1 MAGSNQAIRLQGMLS
16 DLAGSFSM
24 ENMGGAGMAYT
35 QNIRDYAAPELD
47 ANDED
52 SIRARQ
58 RWAQSNGYQDE
69 ANSLGV
75 KLGELGAAN
84 KVRADRVEFNE
95 ARGALSQLE
104 QQRRAALESLS
115 ANGGGPPSPK
125 QVADLNANF
134 DQAAQTL
141 GQRING
147 MAGSVSGTTG
157 TEGTD
162 AVTNSTASRRVA
174 GTITNMLPTLK
185 EGQKELAMSV
195 REGLLSGTID
205 HKEGLKQIQDISE
218 GSTGKASGGWYSAIE
233 HANSHNARVGSEQGL
248 GRPLQVGEEGYMWP
262 DQANDI
268 MKKNDAGLAGDIATE
283 KALGQSSVERHDAAR
298 NQTLTMYGAANSA
311 IDNLNAAEAALDKGA
326 GTGWLKNQFPSIR
339 DASIELEQVRGEMG
353 LQIVQGTTF
362 GSLSAPEL
370 KFALDTALPTDL
382 SEAGL
387 RDWIAKKRE
396 AQTKLVA
403 EMDKAMEWLAV
414 NKTSDLL
421 DYQTQ
426 LARGVAAPDAPPPVK
441 DDSGIQGDAEKAQE
455 VGSVDENGFMTAP
468 GGVRFKPIPAPI
480 EDQ

>member
-1 MAGSNQAIRLQGMLS
+1 MLGRLSG
-16 DLAGSFSM
+16 AFSM
-24 ENMGGAGMAYT
+24 ENMGGAGQAYA
-35 QNIRDYAAPELD
+35 QNIRDYSAPELD
-47 ANDED
+47 ANDEE
-52 SIRARQ
+52 SLLARQ
-58 RWAQSNGYQDE
+58 RWAQSNGYDDQ
-69 ANSLGV
+69 ANALGV
-75 KLGELGAAN
+75 KLGDLNAAN
-84 KVRADRVEFNE
+84 QLKADRVEFNE

-115 ANGGGPPSPK
+115 VNGGGPPSPQ

-134 DQAAQTL
+134 DKAAQTL

-205 HKEGLKQIQDISE
+205 HKEGLKQIQEISE
-218 GSTGKASGGWYSAIE
+218 GSTGKASGGWFSAIE
-233 HANSHNARVGSEQGL
+233 HANSHNARVGSENGL
-248 GRPLQVGEEGYMWP
+248 GRPLQVGEKGYMWP

-268 MKKNDAGLAGDIATE
+268 MKKNDAVLAGQIATE
-283 KALGQSSVERHDAAR
+283 QESGRSAVQRHDDAR
-298 NQTLTMYGAANSA
+298 SQTLSMWGAANTA
-311 IDNLNAAEAALDKGA
+311 ITNLDAAEAALDDGA
-326 GTGWLKNQFPSIR
+326 GVGWLKNQFPSIR
-339 DASIELEQVRGEMG
+339 DASIALEQVRGVMG

-370 KFALDTALPTDL
+370 KFALDTAIPTDL

-387 RDWIAKKRE
+387 RDWIAKKRD

-426 LARGVAAPDAPPPVK
+426 LARGVAAPDAPPPVE
-441 DDSGIQGDAEKAQE
+441 DTSGIQGDAEKAQE
-455 VGSVDENGFMTAP
+455 VGSVDENGFMIGP

-480 EDQ
+480 EG

>member
-1 MAGSNQAIRLQGMLS
+1 MAGSDQSARLQGMLS
-16 DLAGSFSM
+16 QLAGSFSM
-24 ENMGGAGMAYT
+24 ENMGGAGQAYA
-35 QNIRDYAAPELD
+35 QNIRDYNAPELD
-47 ANDED
+47 ANSED
-52 SIRARQ
+52 SLLARQ

-69 ANSLGV
+69 ANQLGV
-75 KLGELGAAN
+75 RLGELGAAN
-84 KVRADRVEFNE
+84 KVKADRIEFNE

-104 QQRRAALESLS
+104 QQRREALNSLS
-115 ANGGGPPSPK
+115 ANGGGPPSPQ

-134 DQAAQTL
+134 DKAAQTL

-147 MAGSVSGTTG
+147 MAGNVSGTTG

-162 AVTNSTASRRVA
+162 AVTNSVASRRVA

-218 GSTGKASGGWYSAIE
+218 GTTGQASGSWYAAIE
-233 HANSHNARVGSEQGL
+233 HANSHNERVGLEQKL
-248 GRPLQVGEEGYMWP
+248 GRPLQPGDKDYMWP

-268 MKKNDAGLAGDIATE
+268 IKKNDAGLAGRIATE
-283 KALGQSSVERHDAAR
+283 KELGRSAVERHADAR
-298 NQTLTMYGAANSA
+298 SQTLTMYGAASTA
-311 IDNLNAAEAALDKGA
+311 IKNLDAAEAALDEGA
-326 GTGWLKNQFPSIR
+326 STGWFENQFPTIR
-339 DASIELEQVRGEMG
+339 DASLDLEQIRGEMG

-370 KFALDTALPTDL
+370 KFALDTALPTDK

-387 RDWIAKKRE
+387 RDWIARKRE
-396 AQTKLVA
+396 AQQKLVY
-403 EMDKAMEWLAV
+403 EMDKAMEWLSV

-426 LARGVAAPDAPPPVK
+426 MARGGNKSDAPPPVLDTSNVK
-441 DDSGIQGDAEKAQE
+441 SDKEKSAAEEWVAL
-455 VGSVDENGFMTAP
+455 P
-468 GGVRFKPIPAPI
+468 GGGRYRKKGGT
-480 EDQ
+480 Q

>member
-1 MAGSNQAIRLQGMLS
+1 MAGSNQANRLQGMLS
-16 DLAGSFSM
+16 ELAGSFSM

-35 QNIRDYAAPELD
+35 KNIRDYMAPELD
-47 ANDED
+47 ANSEE
-52 SIRARQ
+52 SLLARQ
-58 RWAQSNGYQDE
+58 RWAQSNGYDDQ
-69 ANSLGV
+69 ANKLGV
-75 KLGELGAAN
+75 MLGDLGAAN

-104 QQRRAALESLS
+104 QQRRAALD
-115 ANGGGPPSPK
+115 GKSPQE
-125 QVADLNANF
+125 QVSINNNF

-147 MAGSVSGTTG
+147 MAGGVSGTTG

-233 HANSHNARVGSEQGL
+233 HANSHNARVGSERGL
-248 GRPLQVGEEGYMWP
+248 DRPLQVGEKGYMWP

-268 MKKNDAGLAGDIATE
+268 MKKNDAGLAGRIATE
-283 KALGQSSVERHDAAR
+283 RALGESAVERHDAAR

-387 RDWIAKKRE
+387 RDWIARKRE

-426 LARGVAAPDAPPPVK
+426 LARGVAAPDAPPPVE

-455 VGSVDENGFMTAP
+455 VGSVDENGFIRGPNGLMF
-468 GGVRFKPIPAPI
+468 RPIP
-480 EDQ
+480 ESSEGR